1 VSRGGGKTL
10 ARLGTGE
17 GRGFNRPQA
26 LSQVVP
32 VEGNVTRPN
41 AKTGKRRYRTSSPII
56 GKDRTD

>member
-1 VSRGGGKTL
+1 MK
-10 ARLGTGE
+10 